1 MLSKIWNHGLPQ
13 KGKNV
18 MPNRDTGRG
27 LQCTCGRYWPGLL
40 GENIWRSIIS
50 VMETF
55 HCSPLDGVWSSSNS
69 NTCWHLLSTYV
80 SSTAVNIVHVLTH
93 VIPTVPY
100 KVGAITIPILLM
112 GKMSHRESKR
122 CTQFHRANKGQ
133 RRSSNPGNVSPE
145 PELGTATP
153 AALVHGRLRTRHIG
167 GLFL

>member
-1 MLSKIWNHGLPQ
+1 
-13 KGKNV
+13 
-18 MPNRDTGRG
+18 MPG
-27 LQCTCGRYWPGLL
+27 
-40 GENIWRSIIS
+40 
-50 VMETF
+50 
-55 HCSPLDGVWSSSNS
+55 
-69 NTCWHLLSTYV
+69 
-80 SSTAVNIVHVLTH
+80 TAVNIVHVLTH